1 MSLMLCFFIDV
12 DVVVVVV
19 VADVFL
25 VRWYNFP
32 TLVGF

>member
-1 MSLMLCFFIDV
+1 MLCFFIDV
-12 DVVVVVV
+12 DVVVVV